1 MSKKIAVLIRENQEE
16 GFRMA
21 VGAILLDDAV
31 EVYVLD
37 KMVEENESNKINLE
51 ALNDFDIP
59 LFSNIKENKD
69 LEYLSIEQIASKL
82 ADYDLVI
89 PYWAVIKLHFSRDS
103 KMKNLLIIIKQDTDV
118 TLNKIIEE
126 LKKSCRVEI
135 EDLRKNKDYDGLV
148 DKIFN
153 SDTVISW

>member
-82 ADYDLVI
+82 TDYDLVI
-89 PYWAVIKLHFSRDS
+89 PY
-103 KMKNLLIIIKQDTDV
+103 
-118 TLNKIIEE
+118 
-126 LKKSCRVEI
+126 
-135 EDLRKNKDYDGLV
+135 
-148 DKIFN
+148 
-153 SDTVISW
+153 